1 MDNIPKTTISLEYEL
16 FSAQD
21 LGASVLK
28 LEAVTLHKVGAES
41 PTFHGVMKASEEPER
56 WARVFTER
64 DEGAARGLAERLDA
78 SLRPFT
84 SCPRDDGDDDQQR
97 RRKLLAVARCLQERP
112 KWTLAHV
119 AAYCGLHQAL
129 SHAEVCRTID
139 EPESDNGR
147 TPLMMAV
154 EAKQVACA
162 RGLLGLGARPEVAD
176 KQGNMAA
183 HYMASQVD
191 DDVAMLI
198 YDLAEGGVEWLGARN
213 GAGST
218 PLHVAARAGALS
230 AMIALLANGANFDA
244 RDGAHGDTPLHVA
257 IKRIVQSMRDS
268 CSSSGVGEGEHV
280 QNLCTV
286 VKALVLFR
294 ADLTVENKD
303 GHSVWD
309 LAADVHAGG
318 VKDQV
323 LSLLRHGEA
332 YARASAPTPVS
343 GLNDPSAAA
352 DEDGKKSVTGGS
364 GEGGGAA
371 PVLGGGGRVLCMDG
385 GGIRGLVLARILDF
399 LWRKNNQRNLAE
411 LFDWVAGTSTGG
423 ILAIGIGLG
432 FQPPKIIETYFQL
445 KDKVFRG
452 AKPHST
458 IKLKEA
464 MKFIFKNVNL
474 GSITHPRVMV
484 TSTKVDILPVDLML
498 FTNYKHPDAE
508 TCGDSPGL
516 PDPIYRR
523 MSDLLAWQAATWTC
537 SAPFL
542 FSPIYDL
549 VDGGLLANNP
559 TMTMLA
565 EVYHHSRGLKSKEP
579 GLDKPSLK
587 VVLSLGTGKKPTVEV
602 GPPFPTCLGEL
613 FFPSM
618 LVKVFNCVM
627 SVMTITEAHQLKA
640 AKGWCHSI
648 NVPFFR
654 KNPEFEDLVKID
666 ETDNTKLL
674 QLIKEVDDYILS
686 DLDNMSHIAKLLSPS
701 DVTTGFAA

>member
-56 WARVFTER
+56 WASVFTER
-64 DEGAARGLAERLDA
+64 DEGAARELAERLDA
-78 SLRPFT
+78 SLRPFM
-84 SCPRDDGDDDQQR
+84 SYPRDDGDDDQQR

-129 SHAEVCRTID
+129 SHAEVCRSID

-162 RGLLGLGARPEVAD
+162 RGLLGLGARAEAAD
-176 KQGNMAA
+176 KQGNIAA
-183 HYMASQVD
+183 HYMAAQVD
-191 DDVAMLI
+191 DDIAMLI
-198 YDLAEGGVEWLGARN
+198 YDLAEGSAKSLDSRN

-230 AMIALLANGANFDA
+230 AVIALLANGADIDA
-244 RDGAHGDTPLHVA
+244 RDEAHGDTPLHVA
-257 IKRIVQSMRDS
+257 IKSILQNMSDS
-268 CSSSGVGEGEHV
+268 HSSSGIIDHL

-286 VKALVLFR
+286 VKALVLFS

-332 YARASAPTPVS
+332 YARASAPTQVS
-343 GLNDPSAAA
+343 GLNDSGAAA
-352 DEDGKKSVTGGS
+352 DEDGKASVTGGS
-364 GEGGGAA
+364 GDGGGAA

-399 LWRKNNQRNLAE
+399 LWRKNNRRSLAG

-423 ILAIGIGLG
+423 ILAIAIALG
-432 FQPPKIIETYFQL
+432 FQPPKIMGTYLQL

-464 MKFIFKNVNL
+464 MRSVFKNVNL
-474 GSITHPRVMV
+474 GSTTHPRVMV
-484 TSTKVDILPVDLML
+484 TSTKVDIFPVDLML
-498 FTNYKHPDAE
+498 FTNYKHPEAE
-508 TCGDSPGL
+508 KHGDSPGL
-516 PDPIYRR
+516 PDLIDHR
-523 MSDLLAWQAATWTC
+523 MSDLPAWQAATWTS

-565 EVYHHSRGLKSKEP
+565 EIYYNSRGLKSKEP
-579 GLDKPSLK
+579 GLDEPSLK
-587 VVLSLGTGKKPTVEV
+587 VVLSLGTGKKPRKEV
-602 GPPFPTCLGEL
+602 GPPFPDCKCEL
-613 FFPSM
+613 MFSKQRNKM
-618 LVKVFNCVM
+618 LHCITSSLTF
-627 SVMTITEAHQLKA
+627 TEAHHLKA
-640 AKGWCHSI
+640 AAAWCQTV
-648 NVPFFR
+648 NVPYFR
-654 KNPEFEDLVKID
+654 KNPEFEDLVEID
-666 ETDNTKLL
+666 EADDTKLL
-674 QLIKEVDDYILS
+674 QLIQEVDDYILG
-686 DLDNMSHIAKLLSPS
+686 DLDNMSHIAKLLSP
-701 DVTTGFAA
+701 V